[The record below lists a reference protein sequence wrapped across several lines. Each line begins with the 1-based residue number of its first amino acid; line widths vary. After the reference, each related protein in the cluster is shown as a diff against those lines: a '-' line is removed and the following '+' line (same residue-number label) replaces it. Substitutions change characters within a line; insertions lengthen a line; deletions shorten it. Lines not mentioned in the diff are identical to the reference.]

1 MLERVPQVLGRTQPN
16 GDSLL
21 SVSAVVDGIVTF
33 EDVGDAERFAA
44 LLEADGIDEVP
55 MALQLSPSTQSC
67 LCSASGLLKLMALL
81 HGCARPCCCAVLFF
95 RLASD
100 TPQLAACSAG
110 GRFGYEKCLCLAS
123 VQALSVWLCRMARR
137 L

>member
-1 MLERVPQVLGRTQPN
+1 MLGRVPQVLGRTQPN

-55 MALQLSPSTQSC
+55 MQQLSPLGSHSVLRQWFACTGGVATWLRAPTL
-67 LCSASGLLKLMALL
+67 LCN
-81 HGCARPCCCAVLFF
+81 AVL
-95 RLASD
+95 
-100 TPQLAACSAG
+100 PAC
-110 GRFGYEKCLCLAS
+110 F
-123 VQALSVWLCRMARR
+123 
-137 L
+137 

>member
-1 MLERVPQVLGRTQPN
+1 MLGWIPQVLGRTQPN

-55 MALQLSPSTQSC
+55 MALQLHSLEALISVQRQC
-67 LCSASGLLKLMALL
+67 FASAEGVA
-81 HGCARPCCCAVLFF
+81 ARPRAPMLCNAVL
-95 RLASD
+95 
-100 TPQLAACSAG
+100 QAC
-110 GRFGYEKCLCLAS
+110 F
-123 VQALSVWLCRMARR
+123 
-137 L
+137 

>member
-1 MLERVPQVLGRTQPN
+1 MCRRAHVLGRVPQVLGRTQPN

-55 MALQLSPSTQSC
+55 MALPAQPL
-67 LCSASGLLKLMALL
+67 
-81 HGCARPCCCAVLFF
+81 
-95 RLASD
+95 
-100 TPQLAACSAG
+100 
-110 GRFGYEKCLCLAS
+110 
-123 VQALSVWLCRMARR
+123 
-137 L
+137 